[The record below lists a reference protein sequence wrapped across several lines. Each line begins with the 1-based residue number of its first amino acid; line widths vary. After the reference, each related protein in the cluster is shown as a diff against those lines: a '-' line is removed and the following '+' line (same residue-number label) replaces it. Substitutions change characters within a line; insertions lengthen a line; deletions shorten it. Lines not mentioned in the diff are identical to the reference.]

1 MKQSFPSLSLCFCDK
16 IDITTI
22 CVMPVVTNCVD
33 RLFLQ
38 NAAIILQKARFNTK
52 CRKLCYK
59 MRRLLQNISL
69 LQNALEQNDLLKRH
83 RVQIS
88 VTIGR

>member
-1 MKQSFPSLSLCFCDK
+1 
-16 IDITTI
+16 
-22 CVMPVVTNCVD
+22 MP
-33 RLFLQ
+33 RQLRSSPLIQ

-83 RVQIS
+83 REQIS